1 MTGLLTLLA
10 AVVAVL
16 LAVPRQSGRQLPDR
30 LSPRSP
36 QSAHRHA
43 VVRRLIAA
51 SAVLVA
57 TALTVSVAAWSAGG
71 RGAVLTLSVVIG
83 AGTALALVLAAKRQQ
98 QARRAQADVCLAC
111 GVLASYLRVGQVPS
125 EALRLAA
132 ADSPVLG
139 EGARVLQIGGD
150 VGAIWRAQARRP
162 GRDGL
167 ADLAR
172 AWEVANSTGAPL
184 SVSLEQVAAALAA
197 DQSLRAVVAGE
208 LSAPRATGKLMA
220 VLPLLGVGLGYVL
233 GGDPVQWLLAGPL
246 GWACLLGGLVLA
258 AAGVTWIERL
268 AAAAAVQA

>member
-1 MTGLLTLLA
+1 MSALLPLLA

-16 LAVPRQSGRQLPDR
+16 LAVPRHSGRHLPDR
-30 LSPRSP
+30 LSPHSP
-36 QSAHRHA
+36 QSARRHT
-43 VVRRLIAA
+43 VVRRLVAA

-57 TALTVSVAAWSAGG
+57 AAVAVSLAAWSAHGP
-71 RGAVLTLSVVIG
+71 GAVLALSALIG
-83 AGTALALVLAAKRQQ
+83 AGTAVALGFAAKRQRR
-98 QARRAQADVCLAC
+98 ARRAQADVCLAC

-132 ADSPVLG
+132 ADSPVLV
-139 EGARVLQIGGD
+139 EGARILQIGGD
-150 VGAIWRAQARRP
+150 VSAIWQAQSQRP
-162 GRDGL
+162 GCAGL

-172 AWEVANSTGAPL
+172 AWQVATSTGAPL
-184 SVSLEQVAAALAA
+184 SASLEQVAAALAA

-246 GWACLLGGLVLA
+246 GWACLLAGLVLA